1 MNKYIFLD
9 VDGVLNSTRST
20 YALGPTARK
29 ISEEGYRRVFS
40 HDAEIISAHE
50 HQVANYIDPIAVALI
65 NRLTDITRA
74 KIVVSSTHRK
84 HVSSLAKMQAYMEA
98 FGLTGRVVDRTPVI
112 NGKRGAEIQ
121 YWLNKHGG
129 EFHNYVIIDDD
140 SDMLEH
146 QSFNFVRTD
155 PEFGFTHK
163 DYLRCLEIFGDKD
176 VL

>member
-20 YALGPTARK
+20 YALGPAARK

-40 HDAEIISAHE
+40 HDAEIISAYE
-50 HQVANYIDPIAVALI
+50 HQVTNYIDPIAVALI

-84 HVSSLAKMQAYMEA
+84 HVSNLYKMQTYMEA
-98 FGLTGRVVDRTPVI
+98 FGLTGHVIDRTPVI
-112 NGKRGAEIQ
+112 NGKRGVEIE
-121 YWLNKHGG
+121 YWLNKYGG
-129 EFHNYVIIDDD
+129 EFYDYVIIDDD

-146 QSFNFVRTD
+146 QSCNFVHTD
-155 PEFGFTHK
+155 AEFGFTHK
-163 DYLRCLEIFGDKD
+163 DYLRCLEIFRDKD
-176 VL
+176 VI